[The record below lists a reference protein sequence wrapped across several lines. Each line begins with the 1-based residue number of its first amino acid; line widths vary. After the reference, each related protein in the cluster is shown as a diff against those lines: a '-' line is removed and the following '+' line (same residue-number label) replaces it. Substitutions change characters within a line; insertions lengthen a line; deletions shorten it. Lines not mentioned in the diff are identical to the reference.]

1 MGTFMCSLP
10 DCDKWKVN
18 SQRKTSGRENI
29 LPLVILAIF
38 ISSVA
43 FTVHIENS
51 ISGLPSPRGYY
62 HLAQAYYEQKDYAG
76 AEGVWK
82 ILRDYPEI
90 FEIDMTDSSNYTKA
104 VKFYQRYA
112 LIELVAL
119 RRMHRDPLLKRMF
132 ERGK

>member
-1 MGTFMCSLP
+1 ME
-10 DCDKWKVN
+10 DQK
-18 SQRKTSGRENI
+18 KTSGRENI

-43 FTVHIENS
+43 FIAHIES
-51 ISGLPSPRGYY
+51 GIPGLPSPRVYY

-76 AEGVWK
+76 AEGVWN

-90 FEIDMTDSSNYTKA
+90 FEIDMTDSSGYTKA

-112 LIELVAL
+112 LNELAAL
-119 RRMHRDPLLKRMF
+119 HRMRNDPLLKRML
-132 ERGK
+132 EKGK